1 MQEGYGSMNDIE
13 LNSLV
18 GSRICHDLISPL
30 GAIGN
35 GVELLSMAGVNAA
48 PEITLITE
56 SVESAN
62 ARIRFFRIA
71 FGSAAKGDLIG
82 ISELRSVLRNIY
94 RGHRLNVDWRPQ
106 EDVERGEAKLG
117 FLLLQCLESAMPWG
131 GKILVTRAGD
141 TWNVFGKADR
151 LKVDEAHWTAIL
163 DPGEPAEINA
173 ASVHFALIRPT
184 AHLLQRRVTTNFTET
199 TVAISF

>member
-1 MQEGYGSMNDIE
+1 MNDIE

-18 GSRICHDLISPL
+18 GSRICHDLMSPL

-35 GVELLSMAGVNAA
+35 GVELLSMAGVSAA

-71 FGSAAKGDLIG
+71 FGSASPGSAIG
-82 ISELRSVLRNIY
+82 NTELRSVLRDLY
-94 RGHRLNVDWRPQ
+94 RGHRLSVDWRPR
-106 EDVERGEAKLG
+106 EDAERGEAKLA
-117 FLLLQCLESAMPWG
+117 FLLLQCLETTMPWG
-131 GKILVTRAGD
+131 GKILVTQTDGS
-141 TWNVFGKADR
+141 WSIIGKADR
-151 LKVDEAHWTAIL
+151 LKVDQALWSVILEAKDLT
-163 DPGEPAEINA
+163 EINA

-184 AHLLQRRVTTNFTET
+184 AMQMERRVTTNFTET
-199 TVAISF
+199 TVAVSF